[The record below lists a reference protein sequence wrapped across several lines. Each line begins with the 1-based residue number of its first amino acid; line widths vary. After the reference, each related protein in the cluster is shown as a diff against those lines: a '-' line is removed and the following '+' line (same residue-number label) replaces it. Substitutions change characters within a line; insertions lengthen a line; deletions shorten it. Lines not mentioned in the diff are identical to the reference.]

1 MRRIWVRPL
10 KNITNLTSIIHLEE
24 LQVDPD
30 DQKFQEFIKEA
41 DIISNYL
48 RQQISNGSIQQELY
62 KQNILRFLMVYEA
75 FENSN

>member
-1 MRRIWVRPL
+1 
-10 KNITNLTSIIHLEE
+10 LEE

-48 RQQISNGSIQQELY
+48 RQQISNGSIKQELY
-62 KQNILRFLMVYEA
+62 KQNILRFLRAYEA
-75 FENSN
+75 FKNSN